1 METLSP
7 PPPAPSS
14 SGTLSLADGKVLVE
28 REGAVGFITFNRPE
42 RHNAMAVEMWAAVP
56 EALDRLEGD
65 DAVRVIVLRGAGG
78 KAFISGADIS
88 QFEKQRS
95 GASGNIGYDT
105 LVGAANQRLAATR
118 CPTIAMIRGYC
129 IGGGLGV
136 ALQCDLRI
144 ATRESRFGIPAAR
157 LGVGYGHPGLKRLMD
172 VVGPAFAM
180 EIFFTARQFSADEA
194 LAMGLVNRVLDDG
207 GLESYVADYCARV
220 AENAPLT
227 IGAVKTC
234 VRELLRGRE
243 LDRERC
249 EAAVRAC
256 FESEDYVEGRR
267 AFMEKRKPVFKG
279 R

>member
-1 METLSP
+1 MEPLSTP
-7 PPPAPSS
+7 PAAPSS
-14 SGTLSLADGKVLVE
+14 TTSATLADGKVLAA

-42 RHNAMAVEMWAAVP
+42 RHNAMSVEMWAAVP

-105 LVGAANQRLAATR
+105 LVGTANQRLGAAR

-157 LGVGYGHPGLKRLMD
+157 LGVGYGPPGLKRLMD

-180 EIFFTARQFSADEA
+180 EIFYTARQFSADEA
-194 LAMGLVNRVLDDG
+194 LAMGLVNRVLDDAE
-207 GLESYVADYCARV
+207 LESYVADYCARI

-234 VRELLRGRE
+234 VRELSRGRE
-243 LDRERC
+243 FDRERC

-267 AFMEKRKPVFKG
+267 AFMEKRRPVFKG

>member
-1 METLSP
+1 MNTLS
-7 PPPAPSS
+7 
-14 SGTLSLADGKVLVE
+14 TEISLAEGKVLAA
-28 REGAVGFITFNRPE
+28 REGAVGWITFNRPE
-42 RHNAMAVEMWAAVP
+42 RHNALSVEMWSAIP
-56 EALDRLEGD
+56 RALDQLEAD
-65 DAVRVIVLRGAGG
+65 DEVRIIVLRGAGG

-88 QFEKQRS
+88 QFEQQRS
-95 GASGNIGYDT
+95 GEQGRVTYES
-105 LVGAANQRLAATR
+105 LVGQANQRLAAAR

-180 EIFFTARQFSADEA
+180 EIFYTARQFSADEA
-194 LAMGLVNRVLDDG
+194 LAMGLVNRVVDDAD
-207 GLESYVADYCARV
+207 LEGFVGDYCARV

-227 IGAVKTC
+227 IAAVKTC

-249 EAAVRAC
+249 EAVVRAC

-267 AFMEKRKPVFKG
+267 AFLEKRRPVFKG

>member
-1 METLSP
+1 METATSP
-7 PPPAPSS
+7 SI
-14 SGTLSLADGKVLVE
+14 LAEGKVLAA
-28 REGAVGFITFNRPE
+28 REGAVGWITFNRAE
-42 RHNAMAVEMWAAVP
+42 RHNALSVEMWEAIP
-56 EALDRLEGD
+56 QALDQLEAD
-65 DAVRVIVLRGAGG
+65 EEVRVIVLRGAGG

-95 GASGNIGYDT
+95 GETGRVGYDS
-105 LVGAANQRLAATR
+105 LVGTANQRLAATR

-136 ALQCDLRI
+136 ALQCDLRV

-180 EIFFTARQFSADEA
+180 EIFFTARQLSADEA
-194 LAMGLVNRVLDDG
+194 LAMGLVNRVVDDG
-207 GLESYVADYCARV
+207 ELEGFVADYCNRI

-243 LDRERC
+243 FDRERC
-249 EAAVRAC
+249 EAVVRAC
-256 FESEDYVEGRR
+256 FDSEDYVEGRR
-267 AFMEKRKPVFKG
+267 AFMEKRRPMFKG

>member
-1 METLSP
+1 METL
-7 PPPAPSS
+7 
-14 SGTLSLADGKVLVE
+14 TTETSLAEGRVLAA
-28 REGAVGFITFNRPE
+28 RDGAVGWITFNRPE
-42 RHNAMAVEMWAAVP
+42 RHNALSVEMWTAIP
-56 EALDRLEGD
+56 QALDQLEAD
-65 DAVRVIVLRGAGG
+65 HDVRVIVLRGAGG

-88 QFEKQRS
+88 QFEERRT
-95 GASGNIGYDT
+95 GEAGRVGYDT
-105 LVGAANQRLAATR
+105 VVGAANQRLASSR

-136 ALQCDLRI
+136 ALQCDLRV

-194 LAMGLVNRVLDDG
+194 LAMGLVNRVVDDG
-207 GLESYVADYCARV
+207 ELESFVGDYCRRM

-227 IGAVKTC
+227 LAAVKTC

-249 EAAVRAC
+249 EAVVRAC

-267 AFMEKRKPVFKG
+267 AFLEKRKPVFKG

>member
-1 METLSP
+1 MTTTAHTAE
-7 PPPAPSS
+7 A
-14 SGTLSLADGKVLVE
+14 SLADGKVLAV
-28 REGAVGFITFNRPE
+28 REGAVGWITFNRPE
-42 RHNAMAVEMWAAVP
+42 RHNALSIEMWEAIP
-56 EALDRLEGD
+56 RALDQLEAD
-65 DAVRVIVLRGAGG
+65 DEVRVVVLRGAGG
-78 KAFISGADIS
+78 RAFISGADIS
-88 QFEKQRS
+88 QFEQRRS
-95 GASGNIGYDT
+95 GESGSVGYDT
-105 LVGAANQRLAATR
+105 VVGAANQRLAGTR
-118 CPTIAMIRGYC
+118 CPSIAMIRGYC

-157 LGVGYGHPGLKRLMD
+157 LGVGYGHAGLKRLMD

-180 EIFFTARQFSADEA
+180 EIFYTARQFSADEA
-194 LAMGLVNRVLDDG
+194 LAMGLVNRVVDDAD
-207 GLESYVADYCARV
+207 LETFVGDYCRRI

-234 VRELLRGRE
+234 VQELLRGRE

-256 FESEDYVEGRR
+256 FASEDYVEGRR
-267 AFMEKRKPVFKG
+267 AFMEKRRPVFKG

>member
-1 METLSP
+1 MDPDTAGTQSTL
-7 PPPAPSS
+7 AE
-14 SGTLSLADGKVLVE
+14 GKVHAA
-28 REGAVGFITFNRPE
+28 REGAVGWITFNRPE
-42 RHNAMAVEMWAAVP
+42 RHNALSVEMWAAIP
-56 EALDRLEGD
+56 QALDRLEADGE
-65 DAVRVIVLRGAGG
+65 VRVIVLRGAGG

-95 GASGNIGYDT
+95 GEQGRIGYDT
-105 LVGAANQRLAATR
+105 LVGKANQRLAEAR

-136 ALQCDLRI
+136 ALQCDLRV
-144 ATRESRFGIPAAR
+144 ATRESRFAIPAAR
-157 LGVGYGHPGLKRLMD
+157 LGVGYGHPGIKRLMD

-194 LAMGLVNRVLDDG
+194 LAMGLVNRVVDDG
-207 GLESYVADYCARV
+207 ELEGFVGDYCNRV

-243 LDRERC
+243 LDREKC
-249 EAAVRAC
+249 EAVVRAC
-256 FESEDYVEGRR
+256 FDSEDYVEGRR
-267 AFMEKRKPVFKG
+267 AFLEKRRPVFTG

>member
-1 METLSP
+1 MTTAATEST
-7 PPPAPSS
+7 
-14 SGTLSLADGKVLVE
+14 LADGKVLAA
-28 REGAVGFITFNRPE
+28 REGAVGWITFNRPE
-42 RHNAMAVEMWAAVP
+42 RHNALAVEMWAAIP
-56 EALDRLEGD
+56 EALDLLEAD
-65 DAVRVIVLRGAGG
+65 DEVRVIVLRGAGG
-78 KAFISGADIS
+78 KAFVSGADIS

-95 GASGNIGYDT
+95 GEQGRVGYDT
-105 LVGAANQRLAATR
+105 LVGTANQRLANAR

-136 ALQCDLRI
+136 ALQCDLRV

-157 LGVGYGHPGLKRLMD
+157 LGVGYGHQGLKRLMD

-194 LAMGLVNRVLDDG
+194 LAMGLVNRVLDDAD
-207 GLESYVADYCARV
+207 LEGFV
-220 AENAPLT
+220 AEYCNRIADNAPLT

-234 VRELLRGRE
+234 VRELLRGDR

-249 EAAVRAC
+249 EAVVRAC
-256 FESEDYVEGRR
+256 FDSEDYVEGRR
-267 AFMEKRKPVFKG
+267 AFMEKRRPVFKG

>member
-1 METLSP
+1 METLSS
-7 PPPAPSS
+7 PATESSPS
-14 SGTLSLADGKVLVE
+14 SLADGKVLVA
-28 REGAVGFITFNRPE
+28 RDGAVGWITFNRPE
-42 RHNAMAVEMWAAVP
+42 RHNALAVEMWAAIP
-56 EALDRLEGD
+56 QALDLLEGD
-65 DAVRVIVLRGAGG
+65 DAVRIIVLRGAGG

-88 QFEKQRS
+88 QFEERRS
-95 GASGNIGYDT
+95 GESGRVGYET
-105 LVGAANQRLAATR
+105 LVGAANHRLGAAR

-144 ATRESRFGIPAAR
+144 ATRESRFGVPAAR

-194 LAMGLVNRVLDDG
+194 LAMGLVNRVVDDG
-207 GLESYVADYCARV
+207 QLEPFVADYCARV

-227 IGAVKTC
+227 IAAVKTC
-234 VRELLRGRE
+234 VRELSRGRDF
-243 LDRERC
+243 DRERC
-249 EAAVRAC
+249 EAVVRAC

-267 AFMEKRKPVFKG
+267 AFMEKRKPVFRG

>member
-1 METLSP
+1 
-7 PPPAPSS
+7 
-14 SGTLSLADGKVLVE
+14 LAEGKVLVA
-28 REGAVGFITFNRPE
+28 REGAVGWITFNRAA
-42 RHNAMAVEMWAAVP
+42 RHNALSVEMWAAIP
-56 EALDRLEGD
+56 QALDQLEAD
-65 DAVRVIVLRGAGG
+65 DQVRVIVLRGAGG

-95 GASGNIGYDT
+95 GEQGRIGYDT
-105 LVGAANQRLAATR
+105 LVGNANQRLAAAR

-136 ALQCDLRI
+136 ALQCDLRV

-157 LGVGYGHPGLKRLMD
+157 LGVGYGHAGLKRLMD

-194 LAMGLVNRVLDDG
+194 LAMGLVNRVVDDVELE
-207 GLESYVADYCARV
+207 GLVADYCNRF

-227 IGAVKTC
+227 IAAVKTC

-243 LDRERC
+243 FDRAKC
-249 EAAVRAC
+249 EAVVRAC
-256 FESEDYVEGRR
+256 FDSEDYVEGRR
-267 AFMEKRKPVFKG
+267 AFLEKRRPVFKG